1 MKGWAPSRVA
11 WPAAFRAVAEGL
23 PVGGVD
29 LEADVVQARRRIAAG
44 RGGPPAGHEHD
55 LHRQAVLL
63 ADAQELA
70 GQPGRREQ
78 LEPQGVAVEAEAAV
92 DVGDAEDD
100 FDDGADGHGWG
111 LSGLVGASWG
121 RVGEGGPF
129 P

>member
-1 MKGWAPSRVA
+1 MWCR
-11 WPAAFRAVAEGL
+11 
-23 PVGGVD
+23 PVGGVS
-29 LEADVVQARRRIAAG
+29 AG
-44 RGGPPAGHEHD
+44 RGGPAAGHEDD

-78 LEPQGVAVEAEAAV
+78 LEPQGVAVEPEAAV

-121 RVGEGGPF
+121 RVGEGGPLGRF
-129 P
+129 READG